1 MLTPIEYARLI
12 DIILDAIHVHFPNS
26 GPLGD
31 VARQEIL
38 SQLNL
43 EQDTPEGQLRVR
55 FLQEALQTPEGQ
67 LRVRAALVEPFRQAL
82 LRAVHRQY
90 GEIQQALRALAE
102 NCPEMTEPWLTPPAC
117 PNPPESPMMSLVEPE
132 TLWSRLLSE
141 G

>member
-1 MLTPIEYARLI
+1 MLTPVEYARLL
-12 DIILDAIHVHFPNS
+12 DVILDAIHVHFPNS

-31 VARQEIL
+31 AAREVIL

-43 EQDTPEGQLRVR
+43 EQDTPEGQLRAR

-67 LRVRAALVEPFRQAL
+67 LGIRAALVEPFRQAL
-82 LRAVHRQY
+82 FRAVHRQY
-90 GEIQQALRALAE
+90 REIQQAMQALGE
-102 NCPEMTEPWLTPPAC
+102 DCPPFGAC
-117 PNPPESPMMSLVEPE
+117 PNPPESPMSLVEPE